1 MEGLPDVKTAE
12 YPGILSIDSTE
23 ALREN
28 LARTT
33 IDDIVEALTVG

>member
-12 YPGILSIDSTE
+12 YPGILSIDSVE

-28 LARTT
+28 LASKT
-33 IDDIVEALTVG
+33 IDDIVAALTVD